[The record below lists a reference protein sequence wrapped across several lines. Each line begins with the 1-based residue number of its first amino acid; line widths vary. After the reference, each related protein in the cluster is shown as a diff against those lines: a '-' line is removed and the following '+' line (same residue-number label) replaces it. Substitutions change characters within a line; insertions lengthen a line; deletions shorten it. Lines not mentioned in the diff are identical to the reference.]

1 MGKVDF
7 VAAARE
13 EFLAEVEYYNKAQ
26 AGLCARFSDA
36 VEKAAALTLAFPDV
50 GSPSSSGTRR
60 VVVKDFPFSLVY
72 KSFAGGIV
80 IFAVAH
86 QSRLSLFGVL
96 EPGIFAVMAP
106 R

>member
-1 MGKVDF
+1 MRKVDF

-26 AGLCARFSDA
+26 AGLGARFA
-36 VEKAAALTLAFPDV
+36 EAIEKAAALALVFPDV

-60 VVVKDFPFSLVY
+60 VVVKDFPFSLLY
-72 KSFAGGIV
+72 NSSPGGIV

-86 QSRLSLFGVL
+86 QSRR
-96 EPGIFAVMAP
+96 PGYWRERVVHAS
-106 R
+106 

>member
-1 MGKVDF
+1 MGKIDF
-7 VAAARE
+7 VAEARE

-26 AGLCARFSDA
+26 AGLGARFSHA
-36 VEKAAALTLAFPDV
+36 IEKAAMLTLAFPDL

-60 VVVKDFPFSLVY
+60 VVIKDFPFSLVY
-72 KSFAGGIV
+72 KSFSGDIV

-86 QSRLSLFGVL
+86 QSRRPGYWRARVSGV
-96 EPGIFAVMAP
+96 

>member
-26 AGLCARFSDA
+26 AGLGARFA
-36 VEKAAALTLAFPDV
+36 EAIEKASALALVFPDV
-50 GSPSSSGTRR
+50 GSPSLSGTRR
-60 VVVKDFPFSLVY
+60 VVVKDFPFSLIY
-72 KSFAGGIV
+72 KPSADGIV

-86 QSRLSLFGVL
+86 QSRR
-96 EPGIFAVMAP
+96 P
-106 R
+106 RYWRERVGNAG